1 MQAISVIE
9 AKQNFKKYC
18 DDVVEKSD
26 IIIVSRNG
34 NGKEN
39 MVWVDLN
46 SYNELQ
52 KAKTNLEYFMK
63 MEGNYKQLDQGKVIV
78 KPIEELEDE

>member
-18 DDVVEKSD
+18 DDVVEKND

-63 MEGNYKQLDQGKVIV
+63 IEGSYKQLDQGKVVV

>member
-1 MQAISVIE
+1 
-9 AKQNFKKYC
+9 
-18 DDVVEKSD
+18 
-26 IIIVSRNG
+26 
-34 NGKEN
+34 

-63 MEGNYKQLDQGKVIV
+63 IEGSYKQLDQGKVVV